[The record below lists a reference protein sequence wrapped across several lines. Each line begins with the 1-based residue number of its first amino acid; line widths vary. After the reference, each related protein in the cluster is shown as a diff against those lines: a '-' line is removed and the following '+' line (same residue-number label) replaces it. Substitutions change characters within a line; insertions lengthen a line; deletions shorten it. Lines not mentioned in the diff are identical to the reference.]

1 MHIHCSGKLRAEVRD
16 ADNVLLSGGPAVE
29 ELGYGKWRVAFEPRT
44 PARYA
49 IYLYWNELP
58 VDTAYPI
65 R

>member
-1 MHIHCSGKLRAEVRD
+1 M
-16 ADNVLLSGGPAVE
+16 LLSGGPAVE